1 MQSDTT
7 RGPLVQGHLSEISK
21 AWEHLTNL
29 LGQKHQQY
37 SSTANLWQ
45 QYVDAKQNVGRVLD
59 DVAPLTKQG
68 VVCKSQ
74 PDVKKA
80 LDTHKASIENTYCI
94 LCWVI
99 FAMVF
104 AQPFHLQNFSSHFKF
119 TQTQLFTLVFTFI
132 NENIMIWTNFTDD

>member
-59 DVAPLTKQG
+59 DVAPLTKQD

-80 LDTHKASIENTYCI
+80 LDKHKASVANIYLI
-94 LCWVI
+94 LFSVI
-99 FAMVF
+99 FASASFF
-104 AQPFHLQNFSSHFKF
+104 A
-119 TQTQLFTLVFTFI
+119 
-132 NENIMIWTNFTDD
+132 

>member
-59 DVAPLTKQG
+59 DVAPLTKQD

-80 LDTHKASIENTYCI
+80 LDKHKASVANTYCI
-94 LCWVI
+94 LCFVI
-99 FAMVF
+99 L
-104 AQPFHLQNFSSHFKF
+104 AQIFHMFIFSPILSSLKHNY
-119 TQTQLFTLVFTFI
+119 LFTFI
-132 NENIMIWTNFTDD
+132 NE